1 MGAVPQAMKDVIDLV
16 EGRVLQH
23 QRAAA
28 AGAAEAYLAGEAE
41 RRGGIFLGR
50 HGIAPARRG

>member
-1 MGAVPQAMKDVIDLV
+1 MKDVIDLV

-28 AGAAEAYLAGEAE
+28 AGAAEAYLDGEAE